1 MAVFLQLLI
10 AALLVSQAATKYTY
24 NNPEQ
29 DPLAEDNPTVG
40 GEPIPGGLSKWDF
53 DV

>member
-1 MAVFLQLLI
+1 MAVILQILI
-10 AALLVSQAATKYTY
+10 AALLLSQAATKYTY

-29 DPLAEDNPTVG
+29 DPLAGEDPTVG
-40 GEPIPGGLSKWDF
+40 DRPVPEGAWKWDF